1 MSVNVGDFERL
12 SGVQIWQ
19 RAKDIPPI
27 EPGRFY
33 GGLVVATGFNPSA
46 PVPSGHQDIYFQD
59 PNSGETVSRVA
70 AYQRYWSQHGPSPQR
85 QEPWLSEPPSA
96 SLTRP
101 RCSLFAGVIA
111 ALRS

>member
-1 MSVNVGDFERL
+1 MSVSVGDFERL

-33 GGLVVATGFNPSA
+33 GGLVLATGFSPSA
-46 PVPSGHQDIYFQD
+46 PVPAAHPDIYFQD

-70 AYQRYWSQHGPSPQR
+70 AYQRYWSHHGPSPR
-85 QEPWLSEPPSA
+85 REEPWLAEAYTAAVPS
-96 SLTRP
+96 P
-101 RCSLFAGVIA
+101 RRGLFAGVIA